1 MINVWGDSIG
11 ACVVAHLSRKEVAE
25 LEKSELTQIITE
37 ENVNKA
43 YENKEDEYEYNQ
55 EDNMNTT
62 VL

>member
-11 ACVVAHLSRKEVAE
+11 AGVVAHLSRKEVAE
-25 LEKSELTQIITE
+25 LEKSELGQIITE

-43 YENKEDEYEYNQ
+43 YENKEDEQ
-55 EDNMNTT
+55 EDNINTT

>member
-11 ACVVAHLSRKEVAE
+11 AGVVAHLSRKEVAE

>member
-11 ACVVAHLSRKEVAE
+11 AGVVAHLSRKEVAE
-25 LEKSELTQIITE
+25 LEKSELAQIITE

-43 YENKEDEYEYNQ
+43 YENKEDEQ